1 MADLASV
8 PDFEM
13 VASCIAE
20 RFERMRPLMSQWA
33 DLARLAVQGLPHD
46 RARLAEL
53 ERRLNQLRAEL
64 RTFVLVASEHFSD
77 GELTALRKRAC
88 MSKSAWRSL
97 KKVRPITTRSGF
109 TLISF

>member
-13 VASCIAE
+13 VATCIAE
-20 RFERMRPLMSQWA
+20 RFEGMRPLMSQWA

-53 ERRLNQLRAEL
+53 ERRL
-64 RTFVLVASEHFSD
+64 
-77 GELTALRKRAC
+77 
-88 MSKSAWRSL
+88 
-97 KKVRPITTRSGF
+97 
-109 TLISF
+109 